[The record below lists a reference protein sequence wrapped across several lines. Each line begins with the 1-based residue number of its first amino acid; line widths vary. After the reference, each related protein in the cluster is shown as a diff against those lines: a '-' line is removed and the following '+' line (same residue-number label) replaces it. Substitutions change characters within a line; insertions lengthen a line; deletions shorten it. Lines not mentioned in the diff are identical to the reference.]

1 MSDWHRLSIT
11 ELHAA
16 YGRGDVTPVAVTEHY
31 LSRIKTHNPALA
43 AFIEV
48 DETGARQAAIKSE
61 ERFRS
66 DTHRPLEG
74 VPIAIKANIA
84 VTGMELNAGMK
95 ARQGIVADD
104 DAYAV
109 ERLRSAGAIILGT
122 LNMHEAALGATT
134 DNPFFGRAINPHGE
148 GLTPGGSSGG
158 SGVAVAAGLC
168 LAALGT
174 DTLGSVRIPAAYCGI
189 YALKPTPGTISTHGL
204 VSLSEQYDAI
214 GPMARTIDDLSMLTN
229 VLFTPDLA
237 TAMRRSRFL
246 ELAELGGVECERGV
260 LEAFQSIVG
269 ELPDRQG
276 FVTLGSSCSRIR
288 EAAFVAAVR
297 DFLPALVA
305 LGEERCADLSVELER
320 LVEFG
325 LSRSDDDL
333 AEDQTVLAAAA
344 QTLRTEIG
352 SNGILIVP
360 TAPQVAFA
368 QGTRPPNNQADF
380 TALANIAGLC
390 AICIPIGR
398 TAEGLPVGVQLIG
411 PAGGEAMLVAQARM
425 INDRVRG
432 YAAPSRFW

>member
-16 YGRGDVTPVAVTEHY
+16 YRRGDVTPADVTEHY
-31 LSRIKTHNPALA
+31 LTRIKAHNPALS

-48 DETGARQAAIKSE
+48 DEAGARLSAGKSAQ
-61 ERFRS
+61 RFES
-66 DTHRPLEG
+66 DMHRPLEG
-74 VPIAIKANIA
+74 IPVAIKANIA
-84 VTGMELNAGMK
+84 VKGMELNAGMK
-95 ARQGIVADD
+95 ARRGMIAEE

-134 DNPFFGRAINPHGE
+134 DNPFFGRAINPHGD

-158 SGVAVAAGLC
+158 SGAAVASGLC

-189 YALKPTPGTISTHGL
+189 FALKPTPGTISTHGL
-204 VSLSEQYDAI
+204 VPLSAQYDAI

-246 ELAELGGVECERGV
+246 ELADLGGVDCETGV
-260 LEAFQSIVG
+260 HEAFKSVISD
-269 ELPDRQG
+269 LPDRQG
-276 FVTLGSSCSRIR
+276 VVVLGTRCARIR
-288 EAAFVAAVR
+288 EAAFATAVR
-297 DFLPALVA
+297 DFIPALVD
-305 LGEERCADLSVELER
+305 LGAERCEDLSEEMER

-325 LSRSDDDL
+325 LSRSADDL
-333 AEDQTVLAAAA
+333 AEDQSVLAAAA
-344 QTLRTEIG
+344 QALRAEIG
-352 SNGILIVP
+352 SNGILILP
-360 TAPQVAFA
+360 TTPQVAFA
-368 QGTRPPNNQADF
+368 QGMRAPNSQADF

-390 AICIPIGR
+390 AISIPIGR
-398 TAEGLPVGVQLIG
+398 TSEGLPVGVQLIG
-411 PAGGEAMLVAQARM
+411 PAGGEAMLIAQARM
-425 INDRVRG
+425 INDRIRG
-432 YAAPSRFW
+432 YAAPTRFW